1 MPKKS
6 FTIEDDFIPQAKK
19 EYLMLKTIGLDGK
32 KIVDQRRHQRAVMS
46 IKIEPE
52 QKKQIIQEKRRDI
65 GSSVVS
71 LSVLKEQ
78 VVEVTVKLE
87 TSLKKYEKNGG
98 DKKFIHNVSQA
109 MKVDKSMIE
118 IVSKRSGSVILDLK
132 VKGEGLE
139 SQDDIKMKLKSAI
152 TK

>member
-1 MPKKS
+1 M
-6 FTIEDDFIPQAKK
+6 
-19 EYLMLKTIGLDGK
+19 
-32 KIVDQRRHQRAVMS
+32 
-46 IKIEPE
+46 
-52 QKKQIIQEKRRDI
+52 
-65 GSSVVS
+65 S